1 MAYANNHFILQ
12 VRNLERSQLG
22 GLSLIHVVSV
32 EVAGAGGSTSKMA
45 S

>member
-1 MAYANNHFILQ
+1 MADPNNHFILQ
-12 VRNLERSQLG
+12 VRNLGRAQLD
-22 GLSLIHVVSV
+22 GLSLTHVVSV